1 MLLKMR
7 SYFKNKWF
15 FRFFGIF
22 IFIIIL
28 SRIDLTETIKIL
40 LNANLIYLAVAF
52 TIVPFVVLIKA
63 YRWQLL
69 MKMQNINYPLKDSVH
84 VYFAGL
90 FVGSITP
97 GRLGDFIK
105 VFYLREEG
113 YSFGKSFVS
122 VFMDRV
128 FDLVSL
134 FIIAYICMFVFMIF
148 FEKQIIFLSLFF
160 IITAI
165 IFILLI
171 SDKNKKLLKK
181 IYTSFI
187 PEKYKTEVK
196 VNFDDFSRDLNSLK
210 TPKLSLVAI
219 TTIIGWIIY
228 FSASYLLALSMDIH
242 ISFFYLITCLSISA
256 IITLIPISIL
266 GIGTRDMTLIALFSC
281 IGLSKELAVA
291 FSTMLL
297 FMFSVN
303 GLIGLLAWLK
313 KPITLPTG

>member
-1 MLLKMR
+1 
-7 SYFKNKWF
+7 
-15 FRFFGIF
+15 
-22 IFIIIL
+22 
-28 SRIDLTETIKIL
+28 
-40 LNANLIYLAVAF
+40 VAF

-69 MKMQNINYPLKDSVH
+69 MKMQNINYSLKDSVH

-122 VFMDRV
+122 VLIDRL
-128 FDLVSL
+128 FDLASL

-148 FEKQIIFLSLFF
+148 FEKQIVILSLFF
-160 IITAI
+160 TITAI

-171 SDKNKKLLKK
+171 SDRNKKLLKK
-181 IYTSFI
+181 IYTTFI

-196 VNFDDFSRDLNSLK
+196 VNFDDFRRDLNSLK

-219 TTIIGWIIY
+219 TTLIGWIIY
-228 FSASYLLALSMDIH
+228 FSASYLLALSLDIH

-256 IITLIPISIL
+256 IITLIPVSIL
-266 GIGTRDMTLIALFSC
+266 GIGTRDMTFIALFSC

>member
-1 MLLKMR
+1 MI

-15 FRFFGIF
+15 FRLFGIF

-28 SRIDLTETIKIL
+28 SQIDLTETIKIL

-69 MKMQNINYPLKDSVH
+69 MKMQNMNYPLKDSVR

-122 VFMDRV
+122 VLMDRL
-128 FDLVSL
+128 FDLASL

-148 FEKQIIFLSLFF
+148 FEKQIVILSLFF
-160 IITAI
+160 TITAI
-165 IFILLI
+165 IFVLLI

-181 IYTSFI
+181 IYTTFI

-219 TTIIGWIIY
+219 TTLIGWIVY
-228 FSASYLLALSMDIH
+228 FSASYLLALSLDIH

>member
-1 MLLKMR
+1 MIL
-7 SYFKNKWF
+7 YFKNKWF
-15 FRFFGIF
+15 FRLFGIF
-22 IFIIIL
+22 LFIIIL

-69 MKMQNINYPLKDSVH
+69 MKMQNINYSLKDSVH

-122 VFMDRV
+122 VLIDRL
-128 FDLVSL
+128 FDLASL

-148 FEKQIIFLSLFF
+148 FEKQIVILSLFF
-160 IITAI
+160 TITAI

-171 SDKNKKLLKK
+171 SDRNKKLLKK
-181 IYTSFI
+181 IYTTFI

-196 VNFDDFSRDLNSLK
+196 VNFDDFRRDLNSLK

-219 TTIIGWIIY
+219 TTLIGWIIY
-228 FSASYLLALSMDIH
+228 FSASYLLALSLDIH

-256 IITLIPISIL
+256 IITLIPVSIL
-266 GIGTRDMTLIALFSC
+266 GIGTRDMTFIALFSC